1 MGNGQVWAG
10 SFGIYVIDSET
21 ITCNK
26 VLNDHSDLVVDSLL
40 RAGIHDKI
48 IAKINSA
55 DPDQTASE
63 EAV

>member
-26 VLNDHSDLVVDSLL
+26 VLNDHSDLVVDIVLY
-40 RAGIHDKI
+40 DK
-48 IAKINSA
+48 
-55 DPDQTASE
+55 DR
-63 EAV
+63 